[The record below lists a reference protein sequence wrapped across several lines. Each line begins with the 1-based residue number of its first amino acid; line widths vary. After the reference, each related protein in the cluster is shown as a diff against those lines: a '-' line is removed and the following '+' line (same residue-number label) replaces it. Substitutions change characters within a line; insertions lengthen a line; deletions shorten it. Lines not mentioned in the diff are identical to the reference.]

1 MADIIARFKG
11 DTSDL
16 DGKIGKASKGLMQM
30 KADCEK
36 VGGAF
41 INLDK
46 EQVDFIKSLGKLET
60 GAKSAKGTMSELTK
74 AFTDMSAVYNRLT
87 EEEKRDEGGKALRAS
102 LDQLKERIKD
112 GSKELNKISGE
123 INNNGNLLDQLSG
136 KFGVNIKQL
145 VSWGGAI
152 GAGKMA
158 LDVMKDAFLSN
169 EQGVDDWG
177 RTVEG
182 AESLYRSFCASL
194 NNMNLQGFF
203 NNMDEIFNHAKKVY
217 DAMDNLKTHGGII
230 SNNEARLNAQR
241 AQYQKILKDP
251 NATDAQKAAARTGL
265 KNVQNQKA
273 AAVDETKALNNDYI
287 KKYLKQKFVTE
298 GGLTEVEYK
307 KYYGDIVRSLYDTS
321 AADALNNQ
329 WVSRTTKRHGVSS
342 TSGLATSTTQNYRL
356 NVGAMLKDSDREAL
370 NPYIQA
376 YWNADARK
384 YQDERAD
391 NRILGSGSSNTP
403 KTPKTSTPK
412 EEYIPIAGSAD
423 ELREKIK
430 ALNEEWGKVGTQDE
444 RDSIMAQIEAAT
456 KALDVMQGKVE
467 KVQDTMATGKSYDA
481 SNAGVA
487 WLLGDIKTQLDNA
500 ELGSALYDNLT
511 TQLADAT
518 TFKNIIE
525 QWTKAGLDMADLN
538 APELWQKLFDGEN
551 IDDSVWQNLVDTINK
566 KLAELGD
573 KIEPIKI
580 DFKTGS
586 VEKLN
591 KETERLDATAQ
602 GIANVFNNAS
612 GALGQFAESS
622 EEAAQAQKMFTIAAS
637 IAQLTAQFAAIP
649 KGADIWSWIAG
660 TVAGVATLTS
670 AIAAINSATGGGKY
684 ADGGIIPGNSYS
696 GDNLTAHVNSGELIL
711 NTAQQGVIA
720 NELQQNS
727 QHYESHQPYIT
738 SEMIYLGL
746 NNYLMRRGKGEIVTT
761 H

>member
-41 INLDK
+41 INLEKKDL
-46 EQVDFIKSLGKLET
+46 DFIKSLGKLET

-87 EEEKRDEGGKALRAS
+87 EEEKKDEGGKALRTS

-112 GSKELNKISGE
+112 GSKELKKISGE
-123 INNNGNLLDQLSG
+123 ISNNGSLLDQLSG

-145 VSWGGAI
+145 ASWGGAI
-152 GAGKMA
+152 GAGKIA

-182 AESLYRSFCASL
+182 AESLYRSFCAAL
-194 NNMNLQGFF
+194 NNMSLQGYF
-203 NNMDEIFNHAKKVY
+203 NTMDEIFNHAKKVY

-251 NATDAQKAAARTGL
+251 NATEAQKAAARTGL
-265 KNVQNQKA
+265 KNVQSQKA

-287 KKYLKQKFVTE
+287 KAYLKQKFVTE
-298 GGLTEVEYK
+298 GGLTEAEYK
-307 KYYGDIVRSLYDTS
+307 KYYGDIVKSLYDTS

-329 WVSRTTKRHGVSS
+329 WVSRTSKRHGVSS

-391 NRILGSGSSNTP
+391 NRILGSGSGGKGGKGGST
-403 KTPKTSTPK
+403 TSK
-412 EEYIPIAGSAD
+412 ETYAEG
-423 ELREKIK
+423 
-430 ALNEEWGKVGTQDE
+430 
-444 RDSIMAQIEAAT
+444 
-456 KALDVMQGKVE
+456 
-467 KVQDTMATGKSYDA
+467 
-481 SNAGVA
+481 
-487 WLLGDIKTQLDNA
+487 
-500 ELGSALYDNLT
+500 ELGYIRQQISELQKELQHSTSA
-511 TQLADAT
+511 AMSDA
-518 TFKNIIE
+518 
-525 QWTKAGLDMADLN
+525 
-538 APELWQKLFDGEN
+538 
-551 IDDSVWQNLVDTINK
+551 INK
-566 KLAELGD
+566 KIAELQGEAYILEGKLKVNIDTTDTVGEELRKGLGGEPMDLMATLKADTEGLASVLKQGNPDSIYSVADNYAMQKTREKYKPSED
-573 KIEPIKI
+573 KKGRGSMENVMQTLDKSVGALNSINSGLKELGF
-580 DFKTGS
+580 DFGEGFDRSLS
-586 VEKLN
+586 VMNSL
-591 KETERLDATAQ
+591 LS
-602 GIANVFNNAS
+602 VFNGVQTIMSLIQTLNAINEPS
-612 GALGQFAESS
+612 QTAFLGTIATNTGLAAAGSWMPWHTGGLVHAATGIFVPGSPNGGIDTVPSLLTPGELVLN
-622 EEAAQAQKMFTIAAS
+622 AAQ
-637 IAQLTAQFAAIP
+637 
-649 KGADIWSWIAG
+649 
-660 TVAGVATLTS
+660 
-670 AIAAINSATGGGKY
+670 
-684 ADGGIIPGNSYS
+684 
-696 GDNLTAHVNSGELIL
+696 
-711 NTAQQGVIA
+711 
-720 NELQQNS
+720 QQNLANILTEGS
-727 QHYESHQPYIT
+727 QQQSPMQPYIT

-746 NNYLMRRGKGEIVTT
+746 SNYLMRKGKGEIVTT